1 MSGVGSRVMAVDPES
16 VSRAADLDHR
26 LDYDWGTL
34 VEADAPGDPYELL
47 ERWLSE
53 AESAGVVEF
62 NSMALAT
69 VDGAGRPTARNV
81 LLRCVDDDGRLEFFT
96 NYDSR
101 KGAEIA
107 ANPNVGLLFSWLEIH
122 RQIRI
127 DGAVTPVP
135 DEVSDTYFASR
146 PRESRI
152 GAWASEQSQVL
163 SDRAELERRVE
174 EMAVRFADGDVP
186 RPPGWGGYAVTPTT
200 IEFWQ
205 GRPSRLHDRLRYRR
219 EGPDGKWIR
228 ERLAP

>member
-1 MSGVGSRVMAVDPES
+1 MAAHLDLFLDEALLEDEPFSLFRRWLGDAERAELPEFNAMTLATCGASGV
-16 VSRAADLDHR
+16 
-26 LDYDWGTL
+26 
-34 VEADAPGDPYELL
+34 
-47 ERWLSE
+47 
-53 AESAGVVEF
+53 
-62 NSMALAT
+62 
-69 VDGAGRPTARNV
+69 PTARMV
-81 LLRCVDDDGRLEFFT
+81 LLRGHDERGFAFFT

-163 SDRAELERRVE
+163 SDRTELERRVE